1 MPERMLR
8 SPAYAGLR
16 RSHLKLRE
24 LAGHPPYEVTL
35 GRRHR
40 EPTTFEGLRA
50 AILDLAKDGS
60 NISRFK
66 GLGEMNPDQLWE
78 TTMNP
83 ETRTLQ
89 RVTLDDAQAA
99 DEIFTH
105 ADGRQG
111 RAAPRLHRAA
121 RPRRQVPRHVT
132 GSRLGTS

>member
-1 MPERMLR
+1 MPEAMLR

-24 LAGHPPYEVTL
+24 LAGNPPYEVKL
-35 GRRHR
+35 GRRHAR
-40 EPTTFEGLRA
+40 QPRSRRCA
-50 AILDLAKDGS
+50 SAILDLAKDGT

-66 GLGEMNPDQLWE
+66 GLGEMNPGQLWE

-99 DEIFTH
+99 DEIFTMLMG
-105 ADGRQG
+105 DKVE
-111 RAAPRLHRAA
+111 
-121 RPRRQVPRHVT
+121 PRRDFIEQHARDVKFLDT
-132 GSRLGTS
+132 

>member
-1 MPERMLR
+1 MAVPMPERMLR
-8 SPAYAGLR
+8 SPGLR
-16 RSHLKLRE
+16 GPAPLHLKLSE

-40 EPTTFEGLRA
+40 EPATFEGLRC

-60 NISRFK
+60 NLSRFK

-99 DEIFTH
+99 DEIFTMLMG
-105 ADGRQG
+105 DKVE
-111 RAAPRLHRAA
+111 
-121 RPRRQVPRHVT
+121 PRRDFIEQHARDVKFLDT
-132 GSRLGTS
+132 

>member
-1 MPERMLR
+1 MLR
-8 SPAYAGLR
+8 SPAYTGLR
-16 RSHLKLRE
+16 RAHVKLRE
-24 LAGHPPYEVTL
+24 LAGNPPYEVTL

-60 NISRFK
+60 NLSRFK
-66 GLGEMNPDQLWE
+66 GLGEMNPEQLWD

-99 DEIFTH
+99 DEMFTMLMG
-105 ADGRQG
+105 DKVE
-111 RAAPRLHRAA
+111 
-121 RPRRQVPRHVT
+121 PRRDFIEQHARTVKFLDT
-132 GSRLGTS
+132 